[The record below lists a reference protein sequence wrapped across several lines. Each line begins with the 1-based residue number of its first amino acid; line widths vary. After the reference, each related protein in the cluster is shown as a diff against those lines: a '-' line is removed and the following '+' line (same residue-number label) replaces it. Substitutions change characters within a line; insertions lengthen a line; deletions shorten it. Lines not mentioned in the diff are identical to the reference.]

1 MIEMM
6 ALVEAIYNNLMD
18 MDFRDYDE
26 SKEADMENLLN
37 DLELLEQHGN
47 GALLNAIKMMVEE

>member
-1 MIEMM
+1 MM